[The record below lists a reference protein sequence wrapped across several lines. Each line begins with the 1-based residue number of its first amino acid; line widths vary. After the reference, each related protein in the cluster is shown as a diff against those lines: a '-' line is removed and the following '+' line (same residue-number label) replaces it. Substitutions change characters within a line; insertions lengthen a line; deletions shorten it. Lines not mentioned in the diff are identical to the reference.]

1 MAIMSGIEGE
11 IEVRVKKHPG
21 KYYDEYAKLE
31 PSEGSPNPHDE
42 RYIMAEPKATYY
54 VEVTLKE
61 GFDFGKYD
69 LIQAKMCMDGKE
81 VSYAEFKTPLHGIN
95 KTKTE
100 KDLVQTIRYANVEIH
115 GRPRGSK
122 FVFRNVEMETDEEQL
137 NETGALDTLPKSIPA
152 FQVDVVFFESFMV
165 ALSDDEYK
173 EVVISWKKDC
183 ARLFSEPQNSNASPN
198 LTLPRKPERTRIDWR
213 CVHCMEGFKFFPRPT
228 EFFENDNIVK
238 YPVLLHVYEWDALK
252 REERKMAI
260 AHLQDLEK
268 AHWKAIKGNEVGQD
282 FGSKVNRRKTHP
294 KKNLPREWRAWYK
307 MYGTEQ
313 RETFDILQERRKA
326 RERGEKNFQYTSM
339 GGDVMLFNEEDESTE
354 LVGKPEKASPN
365 QIPAGREAPAPSN
378 SPSGADRL
386 ESVGALLYGMRADP
400 TIDMGSYPLPYTM
413 IDRVEGMGVAALPNA
428 RPFPAINP
436 PVVIPVESV
445 AESNHSNITTPRR
458 NKAVIP
464 GVEVK
469 LESIRDSLISQI
481 DGLNSKVAASQA
493 SAARIKTEPIDVISL
508 DSDDEIMFVSETK
521 VFKTVRHSEP
531 VRATKSLVVNVDE
544 DLQELRELQKLREE
558 KENLQRDIE
567 LLEKKRKMDEITKK
581 IEDAEAKTKRIK
593 ME

>member
-11 IEVRVKKHPG
+11 VEVRVKKHPG
-21 KYYDEYAKLE
+21 KYYAEYAKLE
-31 PSEGSPNPHDE
+31 PNEGSPNPYDE

-61 GFDFGKYD
+61 GFVFGKYD
-69 LIQAKMCMDGKE
+69 LIQAKMCMGVWTARKFLMLNLRCLSME
-81 VSYAEFKTPLHGIN
+81 S
-95 KTKTE
+95 TKQ
-100 KDLVQTIRYANVEIH
+100 KQKKILS
-115 GRPRGSK
+115 RP
-122 FVFRNVEMETDEEQL
+122 FDQEQS
-137 NETGALDTLPKSIPA
+137 NETGAVDTLPKSIPN

-165 ALSDDEYK
+165 TLSDDEYK

-183 ARLFSEPQNSNASPN
+183 AGLFSAPQESNASPN
-198 LTLPRKPERTRIDWR
+198 LTLPRKPERTRKDWR

-228 EFFENDNIVK
+228 EFFENENIAK
-238 YPVLLHVYEWDALK
+238 YPVLLHVYDWDALK
-252 REERKMAI
+252 KEERKMAV

-268 AHWKAIKGNEVGQD
+268 AHWNAVKGNEVGQN
-282 FGSKVNRRKTHP
+282 FGSKVNRRKTHLT
-294 KKNLPREWRAWYK
+294 KNLPREWRAWHK

-326 RERGEKNFQYTSM
+326 REGGEKNFQYTSM
-339 GGDVMLFNEEDESTE
+339 GGDDMLFNGEDKSTE
-354 LVGKPEKASPN
+354 LVGAPEKASPD
-365 QIPAGREAPAPSN
+365 QILAGREASAPSN
-378 SPSGADRL
+378 SPSSADRF
-386 ESVGALLYGMRADP
+386 ESVGALPYGVRADP

-413 IDRVEGMGVAALPNA
+413 IDRVEGTGVAAIPNA
-428 RPFPAINP
+428 RPIPAIES

-445 AESNHSNITTPRR
+445 AESNHSKITTPRR
-458 NKAVIP
+458 NKTVIH

-469 LESIRDSLISQI
+469 VESIRDSLISQI
-481 DGLNSKVAASQA
+481 DGLNSQVAASQA
-493 SAARIKTEPIDVISL
+493 SNTRVKTEPIDFISL

-521 VFKTVRHSEP
+521 VFKTLRNSEP
-531 VRATKSLVVNVDE
+531 VRTTKPLVVNLDE
-544 DLQELRELQKLREE
+544 YLQELKELQKLREE

-581 IEDAEAKTKRIK
+581 IEDAEAKAKRIK

>member
-21 KYYDEYAKLE
+21 KYYDEYAKLK
-31 PSEGSPNPHDE
+31 PSERSPNPHDE

-54 VEVTLKE
+54 VEITLKE

-81 VSYAEFKTPLHGIN
+81 VSYAEFKMPLHGIN

-122 FVFRNVEMETDEEQL
+122 FVFRNVEMETDEEQS
-137 NETGALDTLPKSIPA
+137 NDTGAVDTLPKGIPA

-165 ALSDDEYK
+165 TLSDDEYK
-173 EVVISWKKDC
+173 EVIISWKKNC

-198 LTLPRKPERTRIDWR
+198 LTLPRKPDRTRKDWR
-213 CVHCMEGFKFFPRPT
+213 CVHCMEGFKFFPRPA
-228 EFFENDNIVK
+228 EFFENDNIAK
-238 YPVLLHVYEWDALK
+238 YPVLLHVYDWDALK
-252 REERKMAI
+252 REERKMAV

-268 AHWKAIKGNEVGQD
+268 THWKAIKGNEVGQN
-282 FGSKVNRRKTHP
+282 FGSKVNRRKTHLA
-294 KKNLPREWRAWYK
+294 KNLPREWRAWHK

-339 GGDVMLFNEEDESTE
+339 GGDVMLFNGEDESAK
-354 LVGKPEKASPN
+354 LGGVPEKVSPN
-365 QIPAGREAPAPSN
+365 QIPAGREALAPSN
-378 SPSGADRL
+378 SPSDGNRLGLAGALAYSSPYPIKDVA
-386 ESVGALLYGMRADP
+386 ESVGDATSLNMRL
-400 TIDMGSYPLPYTM
+400 PL
-413 IDRVEGMGVAALPNA
+413 
-428 RPFPAINP
+428 AIES
-436 PVVIPVESV
+436 PVVIPDDSATES
-445 AESNHSNITTPRR
+445 AHSNITTPHR
-458 NKAVIP
+458 NKTVIP

-481 DGLNSKVAASQA
+481 DRLNSQAAASQT
-493 SAARIKTEPIDVISL
+493 SAAYVKAEPIDVISL
-508 DSDDEIMFVSETK
+508 DSDDEVMFVSETK
-521 VFKTVRHSEP
+521 VFKTLRRSEP
-531 VRATKSLVVNVDE
+531 VRATKPLVVNVDE
-544 DLQELRELQKLREE
+544 DLQELKELQKLREE

-581 IEDAEAKTKRIK
+581 IEDAEAKAKRIK
-593 ME
+593 TE